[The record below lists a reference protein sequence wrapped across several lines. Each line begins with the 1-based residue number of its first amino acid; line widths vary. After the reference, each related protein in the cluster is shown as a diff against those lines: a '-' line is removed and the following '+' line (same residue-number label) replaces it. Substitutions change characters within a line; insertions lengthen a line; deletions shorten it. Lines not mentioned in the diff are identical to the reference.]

1 MSNSASTAASTAAS
15 WQAAAEAELNR
26 QYALDQQ
33 KRMKEFE
40 ESISAEVA
48 KLPPNPSTGVPTRFS
63 TWEGGATKKR
73 TTRTKKMK
81 RRHTRKPRRSK
92 HSLKLKHQYK
102 K

>member
-1 MSNSASTAASTAAS
+1 MSNSASTAAS
-15 WQAAAEAELNR
+15 WQAAVEAEFDR

-33 KRMKEFE
+33 KRNKEFE

-48 KLPPNPSTGVPTRFS
+48 NLPSNPSTGGPTRFS
-63 TWEGGATKKR
+63 RWEGGATKKR

>member
-1 MSNSASTAASTAAS
+1 MSNSASTAAS
-15 WQAAAEAELNR
+15 WQAAVEAEFDR
-26 QYALDQQ
+26 RYALDQQ
-33 KRMKEFE
+33 KKNKEFE
-40 ESISAEVA
+40 ESIKKEVA
-48 KLPPNPSTGVPTRFS
+48 KLPPNPLTGPPTRFS
-63 TWEGGATKKR
+63 EGGATKKR